1 MFLGRR
7 LKTIVVVG
15 ILSILFV
22 PRAVCSQSSSTDAD
36 QIQIE
41 LSGMDKR
48 GGTIERVR
56 EKTLAI
62 LQTQNGCTAWFR
74 EADADPAV
82 VFRSLHYK
90 IEQEKT
96 SYVFRMTDGQG
107 VKHFK
112 QPWGAR
118 STQYGGRNSNVGL
131 NGNGAFF
138 NSLLPVIELGT
149 SGTLGRP
156 GGFHS
161 LTIASFE
168 GNTTEAQ
175 ITILLHELGHIIGR
189 LPEDGDSWD
198 GRSSLNTKEVL
209 RHCEPAIRAA
219 AHEGPR
225 SGN

>member
-7 LKTIVVVG
+7 LKTIVAAA
-15 ILSILFV
+15 ILSIVFA
-22 PRAVCSQSSSTDAD
+22 PRAAYSKGSSTDD
-36 QIQIE
+36 DPIQIE
-41 LSGMDKR
+41 LAGMDKR

-62 LQTQNGCTAWFR
+62 LQTENGCTAWFR

-82 VFRSLHYK
+82 VLRSLHYK

-96 SYVFRMTDGQG
+96 SYVFRMTDGQR

-118 STQYGGRNSNVGL
+118 STQYGGQNSDVGL
-131 NGNGAFF
+131 NRNGAFF
-138 NSLLPVIELGT
+138 NSSLPVIEVDA
-149 SGTLGRP
+149 SGALGRP
-156 GGFHS
+156 GGFHW
-161 LTIASFE
+161 LTIAWFQ

-189 LPEDGDSWD
+189 LPTDDDSWD

-209 RHCEPAIRAA
+209 RHCETTIRAA
-219 AHEGPR
+219 VHEGPR